1 MPKLFD
7 FQAESLPSWWDGNF
21 RMPWT
26 QTNLDL
32 IQGDGAS
39 QVVIVP
45 TVYMDS
51 LNSTRVYRDNGDPGG
66 YNTDNA
72 PARKATARSRQ
83 RSTMPRA
90 AGSRSSSSFMST
102 SRTATGTP

>member
-26 QTNLDL
+26 KTNIDL

-39 QVVIVP
+39 QLVIVP
-45 TVYMDS
+45 TVYMDT
-51 LNSTRVYRDNGDPGG
+51 LNRRGSIGTM
-66 YNTDNA
+66 A
-72 PARKATARSRQ
+72 IPAGITP
-83 RSTMPRA
+83 T
-90 AGSRSSSSFMST
+90 GSRH
-102 SRTATGTP
+102 

>member
-26 QTNLDL
+26 KTNIDL

-39 QVVIVP
+39 QLVIVP

-51 LNSTRVYRDNGDPGG
+51 LNSTRVYRENGDPGG
-66 YNTDNA
+66 HNTDGA
-72 PARKATARSRQ
+72 PRTEATGRSRR
-83 RSTMPRA
+83 RSNTHRL
-90 AGSRSSSSFMST
+90 AGSR
-102 SRTATGTP
+102 

>member
-26 QTNLDL
+26 QRNIDL

-51 LNSTRVYRDNGDPGG
+51 LTSTRVYRDNGDPGG
-66 YNTDNA
+66 CNTDGA
-72 PARKATARSRQ
+72 PARKATARSKPP
-83 RSTMPRA
+83 SITPRA
-90 AGSRSSSSFMST
+90 AGSRSSSSFM
-102 SRTATGTP
+102 